1 MYLCVTINTITMPRL
16 SLYKPERGKD
26 YSFLDKTITEMFT
39 VGGTDVFVHKY
50 LGPKNP
56 DEASATADQPQYN
69 AVKETNIQD
78 MLFMENRDRKY
89 DPDIYTMRGIYSV
102 SDVDFDM
109 SQFGLFL
116 QNDIIF
122 MTIPIN
128 YSVKTLGRKIMSGDV
143 IELPHLKDEN
153 ALNDYT
159 VALKRFYV
167 VEDVNRASE
176 GFSPT
181 WYPHLYRVKMKQI
194 VDSQEFKEI
203 LDLPAEEGSSQT
215 LRDVLSTYE
224 KEMQVNDAII
234 SQAEADAPKAG
245 YDTSH
250 LYTLQVDDRGEPE
263 LVTTDAT
270 DLDASTQG
278 ELADRVNQTP
288 EREGYTGYLIGD
300 GIAPNGEAFGSG
312 ISFPLTQT
320 KGDYFLRIDM
330 MPNRLFRYDGTRWVK
345 MEDNVRMTMTNTN
358 TKQTQKGTFVNNTNE
373 ATIGGDTVK
382 ERQGLSQ
389 ALKAKADNS

>member
-1 MYLCVTINTITMPRL
+1 MRTINTIVMPRL

-26 YSFLDKTITEMFT
+26 YTFLDKTITEMFT

-69 AVKETNIQD
+69 SVKETNIQD

-153 ALNDYT
+153 ALNDFS
-159 VALKRFYV
+159 VALKRYYV

-224 KEMQVNDAII
+224 QEMQINDAII

-330 MPNRLFRYDGTRWVK
+330 MPNRLFRYDGKRWVK
-345 MEDNVRMTMTNTN
+345 MEDNVRMTMTNTA

-373 ATIGGDTVK
+373 STIAGDTVK
-382 ERQGLSQ
+382 ERQGLGE
-389 ALKAKADNS
+389 ALRPKADN